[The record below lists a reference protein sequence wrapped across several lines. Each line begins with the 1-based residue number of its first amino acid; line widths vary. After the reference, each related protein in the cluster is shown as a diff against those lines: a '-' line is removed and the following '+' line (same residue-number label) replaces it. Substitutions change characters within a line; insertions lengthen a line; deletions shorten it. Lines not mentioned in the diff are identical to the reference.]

1 MNSLKQKKKEKFR
14 NGQKRRLFK
23 MTKSEKWSIEKGY
36 HGLKELPG
44 IFDLLDEYSE
54 DVLLEEK
61 HKIDYA
67 AILEEIEIIVK
78 DNFEDETDSL

>member
-1 MNSLKQKKKEKFR
+1 
-14 NGQKRRLFK
+14 